1 MFIQYRPLGETLVC
15 DGTCGLDAG
24 GIALMGLASLH
35 GMLAVLTA
43 RQRWEQARAA
53 VEARAGCA
61 NGRAER
67 DTVGAA
73 GLTAL
78 GFSPISEAFERRG
91 SVATRM
97 ACWLPGR
104 ALARRARAGDDGAD
118 EAGPTSGAA

>member
-1 MFIQYRPLGETLVC
+1 M
-15 DGTCGLDAG
+15 A
-24 GIALMGLASLH
+24 LASLH

-53 VEARAGCA
+53 VEARAPDV
-61 NGRAER
+61 R
-67 DTVGAA
+67 TVE
-73 GLTAL
+73 LTATPLARPAYRAL
-78 GFSPISEAFERRG
+78 GFYPISEAFERRG

-104 ALARRARAGDDGAD
+104 ALARRARAGDDGAG